1 MTLIGPRMTD
11 RSESGTSRIPVWD
24 FPTRLFHW
32 SLVALIAFC
41 WWSAEEEYLEWHL
54 WSGYAV
60 LFALL
65 FRLLWGVVGSSTA
78 RFTAFIRGPRK
89 VFAYL
94 KNSRG
99 WRVAG
104 HSPLGALSV
113 IGLLAVIALSVA
125 TGLVLFEDDG
135 FIAGPL
141 ASLVNEEISDEAEDL
156 HELLFNVLLG
166 LIGLHIAAILYYRL
180 VHRKRLVRAMLTGFG
195 DYPTGT
201 PPMVAASAARAIAC
215 ALIAA
220 AGTYWII
227 VGAPPL
233 GG

>member
-1 MTLIGPRMTD
+1 MTD
-11 RSESGTSRIPVWD
+11 GSDGATVRIKVWD

-65 FRLLWGVVGSSTA
+65 FRLLWGLFGSSTA
-78 RFTAFIRGPRK
+78 RFTAFVRGPRQ

-94 KNSRG
+94 SNSRA
-99 WRVAG
+99 WRIAG

-113 IGLLAVIALSVA
+113 VALLGVIALIVA

-135 FIAGPL
+135 FISGPL
-141 ASLVNEEISDEAEDL
+141 ASLVSEDITDEAEDW
-156 HELLFNVLLG
+156 HELLFNLLLG

-180 VHRKRLVRAMLTGFG
+180 VHRKQLVRAMITGQG
-195 DYPTGT
+195 DYPAGT
-201 PPMVAASAARAIAC
+201 PPMVAASALRAVSC
-215 ALIAA
+215 ALVAA
-220 AGTYWII
+220 AITYWII
-227 VGAPPL
+227 VGAPPF